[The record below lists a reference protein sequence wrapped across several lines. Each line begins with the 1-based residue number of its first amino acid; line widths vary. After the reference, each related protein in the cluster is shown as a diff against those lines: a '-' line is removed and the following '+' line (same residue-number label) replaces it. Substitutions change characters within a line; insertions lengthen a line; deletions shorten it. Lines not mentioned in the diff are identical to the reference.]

1 MRWSQAILLSW
12 FVGASAWSAQE
23 CPFLGSAGNEDVL
36 ARAKS
41 QLEALEQACVPADNS
56 ELKKQLETLGST
68 VQGLQEKLSTDIAI
82 PSDQVGEWAGLP
94 ITCSNYSAAITN
106 QRTDALLRIEN
117 QMNPPLDSSYASC
130 FDAAKPAEAQG
141 KCVHS
146 LASDRLQ
153 AALRHCNAK
162 RSQTQSEQMAKVFAE
177 SYHSVDASLGQVFQN
192 LPADCTAFA
201 TKGSAIT
208 NSAIQLTTSLAASFA
223 IVQPIPAAAGMGV
236 ILGANLLKQASN
248 QLFSPKS
255 KEYAQFKSE
264 LLFPARACLLMDLQN
279 KEVDCNRLL
288 SPRNEVAT
296 KPTNLT
302 PADKDL
308 LGDGT
313 KPGAMQDLLNAMK
326 ATDATGSA
334 KPEGPA
340 RPFLPALDEM
350 DRLLGKVIANPM
362 HTENDRLPRVTV
374 YAYLRMVSHDLKALA
389 ANPKKIRGQQERE
402 AIGTMADRLDHYLD
416 SFAAYKQAGRT
427 GNAEAKTNAKEN
439 LMGSLRQLMTPVW
452 NEELYAQHPAG
463 GLREALDRH
472 LENYFLPSSG
482 LNQLRQYEFAQAL
495 LKPVDSLKTQSDPQ
509 VSASYA
515 MARSAFVPMLAAQMK
530 TLSKK
535 LREKTASYGNPQVF
549 DSSDPTAAN
558 MLSRDFDQLAKPL
571 LRICALLGASF
582 YFNKSVHDV
591 ADSSSAKTYRESCGV
606 FSCAGAGLPLF
617 EAPQS
622 TSAVQDL
629 HVQQCKNSYDY
640 QSKWEPEFA
649 RRFTDLETPG
659 ALCEGGAT
667 PPGKPTFFQGVFRK
681 GNTSKEKPGKAH
693 VR

>member
-1 MRWSQAILLSW
+1 MRLSQAILLSW
-12 FVGASAWSAQE
+12 FLGASAWSAQE
-23 CPFLGSAGNEDVL
+23 CPFLGSSGNEDVL
-36 ARAKS
+36 ARAKA

-56 ELKKQLETLGST
+56 ELKKQLESLGSS
-68 VQGLQEKLSTDIAI
+68 VQGLQEKLATDVAI
-82 PSDQVGEWAGLP
+82 PGDQVGEWAGLP

-130 FDAAKPAEAQG
+130 FDTAKPVEDQG
-141 KCVHS
+141 KCIHS

-162 RSQTQSEQMAKVFAE
+162 RTQKQTEQMAKVVAD
-177 SYHSVDASLGQVFQN
+177 SYHSVDAGLGQVFQN
-192 LPADCTAFA
+192 LPKDCTAFS
-201 TKGSAIT
+201 TKGSVIT

-223 IVQPIPAAAGMGV
+223 IVQPIPAAASLGV
-236 ILGANLLKQASN
+236 ILGANLLKQAST

-255 KEYAQFKSE
+255 KEYAQFKGE

-279 KEVDCNRLL
+279 KEIDCDRLL
-288 SPRNEVAT
+288 SPRREFAA
-296 KPTNLT
+296 KPTVLT

-340 RPFLPALDEM
+340 RPFLPALDDM
-350 DRLLGKVIANPM
+350 DRLLVKMISNPL
-362 HTENDRLPRVTV
+362 HTEGDDLPRVTV
-374 YAYLRMVSHDLKALA
+374 YAYLRLVSRDLKALA
-389 ANPKKIRGQQERE
+389 ANPAKIRGQQERE
-402 AIGTMADRLDHYLD
+402 AISTMSARIDHYLD
-416 SFAAYKQAGRT
+416 SFAAYKRIGKT
-427 GNAEAKTNAKEN
+427 GDTEAKTNAKEN

-452 NEELYAQHPAG
+452 NEELYSQHPAG

-472 LENYFLPSSG
+472 LENFFPASSG
-482 LNQLRQYEFAQAL
+482 LNQLRRHEFAQAL
-495 LKPVDSLKTQSDPQ
+495 LTPVDSMKTQADPQ
-509 VSASYA
+509 VSASYN
-515 MARSAFVPMLAAQMK
+515 MARTAFVPMLATQTKA
-530 TLSKK
+530 LSKK
-535 LREKTASYGNPQVF
+535 LREKMASYGDPQVF
-549 DSSDPTAAN
+549 DASDKTASN
-558 MLSRDFDQLAKPL
+558 MLARDFDQLAKPL

-591 ADSSSAKTYRESCGV
+591 TDSNAAKTYRESCEV
-606 FSCAGAGLPLF
+606 FSCGGSGLPLF

-622 TSAVQDL
+622 TNAVQDL
-629 HVQQCKNSYDY
+629 HVQQCKNAYDY
-640 QSKWEPEFA
+640 QTKWEREFA
-649 RRFTDLETPG
+649 RRFTDSDAPG

-667 PPGKPTFFQGVFRK
+667 PPGKPAFFQGIFRK
-681 GNTSKEKPGKAH
+681 GNTSKDKPGKAH

>member
-1 MRWSQAILLSW
+1 MRLSQAILLSCL
-12 FVGASAWSAQE
+12 VSASAWSAQE
-23 CPFLGSAGNEDVL
+23 CPFLGSPGNEDVL

-56 ELKKQLETLGST
+56 ELKKQLESLGST
-68 VQGLQEKLSTDIAI
+68 VQGLQEKLAADIAI
-82 PSDQVGEWAGLP
+82 PIDQVGEWAGLP

-106 QRTDALLRIEN
+106 QRTDALLRLEN
-117 QMNPPLDSSYASC
+117 QMNPPLDTSYASC
-130 FDAAKPAEAQG
+130 FDATKSMNDQG

-162 RSQTQSEQMAKVFAE
+162 RTQTQSEQMAKVVAE
-177 SYHSVDASLGQVFQN
+177 SYHSVDAGLGQVFQN
-192 LPADCTAFA
+192 LPKDCTAFA

-208 NSAIQLTTSLAASFA
+208 NSAIQLTTSLATSFA

-236 ILGANLLKQASN
+236 ILGANLLKQAAN

-279 KEVDCNRLL
+279 KEIDCNRLL
-288 SPRNEVAT
+288 SPSREFAA
-296 KPTNLT
+296 KPTALT
-302 PADKDL
+302 QADKEL

-340 RPFLPALDEM
+340 RPFLPALDDM
-350 DRLLGKVIANPM
+350 DRLLAKIISNPLP
-362 HTENDRLPRVTV
+362 HAAEGPQRLTV
-374 YAYLRMVSHDLKALA
+374 YAYLRLVSRDLKSLA
-389 ANPKKIRGQQERE
+389 ATPAKIRGQQERE
-402 AIGTMADRLDHYLD
+402 AIQTMATRLDHYLD
-416 SFAAYKQAGRT
+416 SFAAYKRIGQT
-427 GNAEAKTNAKEN
+427 GDAEARTTAKEN

-452 NEELYAQHPAG
+452 NEELYSQHPAG

-472 LENYFLPSSG
+472 LENFYPPSSG
-482 LNQLRQYEFAQAL
+482 LNQLRRYEFAQAL
-495 LKPVDSLKTQSDPQ
+495 LVPVDAMKTQADPQ

-515 MARSAFVPMLAAQMK
+515 MARTAFAPLLATQTKA
-530 TLSKK
+530 LSKK
-535 LREKTASYGNPQVF
+535 LREKMASYGDPQVF
-549 DSSDPTAAN
+549 DPSDKTAPN
-558 MLSRDFDQLAKPL
+558 MLARDFDQLAKPL

-591 ADSSSAKTYRESCGV
+591 TDSSAAKTYRESCEV
-606 FSCAGAGLPLF
+606 FSCGGSGLPLF

-622 TSAVQDL
+622 ANAVQDL
-629 HVQQCKNSYDY
+629 HVQQCKNAYDY
-640 QSKWEPEFA
+640 QTKWEPEFA
-649 RRFTDLETPG
+649 RRFTDLDTPG
-659 ALCEGGAT
+659 ALCEGGST
-667 PPGKPTFFQGVFRK
+667 PPGKPAFFKGIFRK
-681 GNTSKEKPGKAH
+681 GSPTKGKQERTH
-693 VR
+693 